1 MNLQKVRPISWAPSL
16 SAGILALAVACSG
29 GDATSLPAPQPAS
42 QQVSAA
48 EDSLQ
53 VALASTD
60 LSVGRNRVVFA
71 LIDPQSG
78 PIRGANVQVSTYF
91 LPSGGREGP
100 IESATAVFREW
111 PVRPGGIYTVEL
123 TFDRPGNWGLVAE
136 AIDADGVRRPADTG
150 LRIKETSSSPA
161 LGGPAPKSESKT
173 LSDVEDIEQVTSDR
187 HPDRDLYEKTI
198 AEAIESG
205 RPLMLTFSTPAFCQS
220 ATCGPQLDVVKG
232 IKKEFGDRAEF
243 IHIEVFDNPH
253 LIEGNIAN
261 GVLSPTLAEWGL
273 VSEPWTFVIDGDG
286 LVSAKFE
293 TFTTRSELEE
303 ALAAVLE

>member
-150 LRIKETSSSPA
+150 LRSRVRSRLPWV
-161 LGGPAPKSESKT
+161 GPR
-173 LSDVEDIEQVTSDR
+173 Q
-187 HPDRDLYEKTI
+187 
-198 AEAIESG
+198 
-205 RPLMLTFSTPAFCQS
+205 
-220 ATCGPQLDVVKG
+220 
-232 IKKEFGDRAEF
+232 RAKAR
-243 IHIEVFDNPH
+243 
-253 LIEGNIAN
+253 L
-261 GVLSPTLAEWGL
+261 
-273 VSEPWTFVIDGDG
+273 
-286 LVSAKFE
+286 
-293 TFTTRSELEE
+293 
-303 ALAAVLE
+303 